1 MWQKTNKDCRTET
14 YYMEV
19 KQVIYTVIGRKQNPE
34 MSAFFPKA
42 QKTTRTGAKA
52 GGNGTG

>member
-14 YYMEV
+14 YYIEV